1 MHPNVEL
8 GFPALL
14 PAQEAVWTST
24 SGEADGAAEV
34 LARQQEPSNAI
45 LPGAGKEADLYC
57 GPITAAS
64 GFPLEEASL

>member
-45 LPGAGKEADLYC
+45 LPGAGKETHLYC
-57 GPITAAS
+57 GPTAAS
-64 GFPLEEASL
+64 GFPLEETSL